1 MLRRLRK
8 LLFRI
13 ARGRLSSL
21 FIGAAFEHASALM
34 PLERVHDDRWTV
46 IFHHP
51 RPFWK
56 THFLAVPKRRI
67 PSFADL
73 QLQDPHIELIVLS
86 LFEGIQHI
94 LIQKELQDAHVLV
107 NGGAYQD
114 VPQIHFHIAGNAAA
128 GKQMQVAQLA
138 DYQPAQS
145 SIASYGD
152 AVAFFH
158 PSPIREVHVVLQT
171 RAEVPQ
177 LPNWNRREAVHRQGL
192 LNMLVLAQQVITL
205 LALDRYTL
213 VVQESQDVV
222 ARRLTFQLVSGSAK

>member
-56 THFLAVPKRRI
+56 THLLAVPKRRI
-67 PSFADL
+67 PSFAGL

-94 LIQKELQDAHVLV
+94 LIQKELQDTHVLV

-114 VPQIHFHIAGNAAA
+114 QQFS
-128 GKQMQVAQLA
+128 L
-138 DYQPAQS
+138 
-145 SIASYGD
+145 
-152 AVAFFH
+152 
-158 PSPIREVHVVLQT
+158 
-171 RAEVPQ
+171 
-177 LPNWNRREAVHRQGL
+177 WL
-192 LNMLVLAQQVITL
+192 L
-205 LALDRYTL
+205 
-213 VVQESQDVV
+213 S
-222 ARRLTFQLVSGSAK
+222 